1 MFFEGEHCGIRVHP
15 KSTLDIASNPRIV
28 LNMISKEQRIEAM
41 KGVLA
46 SLFASQRTLKSLAP
60 QFKWAGLGNLLGDYG
75 EFIATEVYGLQQ
87 ASRGA
92 NGYDA
97 VAPDGK
103 KVQVKANFAASQIGF
118 RGEADML
125 LCLKIDLT
133 GDWTEIYYG
142 DFALVRSVARYSARD
157 NKHMVAISALQKIAK
172 AGYVVNGPLPAA
184 TEALGTDE
192 PI

>member
-1 MFFEGEHCGIRVHP
+1 
-15 KSTLDIASNPRIV
+15 
-28 LNMISKEQRIEAM
+28 MITKEQRIEAM

-60 QFKWAGLGNLLGDYG
+60 NFKWAGLGNLLGDYG
-75 EFIATEVYGLQQ
+75 EFIAIEAYHLQQ
-87 ASRGA
+87 APRGA

-97 VAPDGK
+97 VRPDGK
-103 KVQVKANFAASQIGF
+103 KVQVKTNYAASQIGF

-125 LCLKIDLT
+125 LCLKIDLN

-142 DFALVRSVARYSARD
+142 DFSLVKQAARYSARD
-157 NKHMVAISALQKIAK
+157 NKHMVPVSALIKIAK
-172 AGYVVNGPLPAA
+172 AGYVLPEVLPFAENGADAA
-184 TEALGTDE
+184 E

>member
-1 MFFEGEHCGIRVHP
+1 VA
-15 KSTLDIASNPRIV
+15 DISDGSAMGLI
-28 LNMISKEQRIEAM
+28 MISKEQRIEAM

-75 EFIATEVYGLQQ
+75 EFIAVESYGLQQ
-87 ASRGA
+87 APRGA

-97 VAPDGK
+97 VTPSGK

-118 RGEADML
+118 RGEADLL

-133 GDWTEIYYG
+133 GDWTEVYYG
-142 DFALVRSVARYSARD
+142 DFSLVKQSARYSARD
-157 NKHMVAISALQKIAK
+157 NKSMVPVSLLKKLKESCYQPLLPA
-172 AGYVVNGPLPAA
+172 PLPPSVPPDAA
-184 TEALGTDE
+184 GDAE

>member
-1 MFFEGEHCGIRVHP
+1 
-15 KSTLDIASNPRIV
+15 
-28 LNMISKEQRIEAM
+28 MISKEQRIEAM
-41 KGVLA
+41 KGILA

-75 EFIATEVYGLQQ
+75 EFIAIEAYGLQQ
-87 ASRGA
+87 APRGA

-97 VAPDGK
+97 ITPDGK
-103 KVQVKANFAASQIGF
+103 KVQVKANYAASQIGF
-118 RGEADML
+118 RGEADLL

-142 DFALVRSVARYSARD
+142 DFSLVKQAARYSARD
-157 NKHMVAISALQKIAK
+157 NKSMVPISVLTRLRE
-172 AGYVVNGPLPAA
+172 AGYKLPSNLPVPKPA
-184 TEALGTDE
+184 ELDDSE

>member
-1 MFFEGEHCGIRVHP
+1 
-15 KSTLDIASNPRIV
+15 
-28 LNMISKEQRIEAM
+28 MISKEQRIEAM

-75 EFIATEVYGLQQ
+75 EFIATEAYGLQQ
-87 ASRGA
+87 APRGA

-97 VAPDGK
+97 VALDGK

-133 GDWTEIYYG
+133 GDWTEVYYG
-142 DFALVRSVARYSARD
+142 DFALVRNVARYSARD
-157 NKHMVAISALQKIAK
+157 NKHMVPISALQKIAK
-172 AGYVVNGPLPAA
+172 AGYVVSGPLPPPN
-184 TEALGTDE
+184 EALGTDE

>member
-1 MFFEGEHCGIRVHP
+1 
-15 KSTLDIASNPRIV
+15 
-28 LNMISKEQRIEAM
+28 MISKEQRIEAM

-75 EFIATEVYGLQQ
+75 EFIAVEVYGFQQ
-87 ASRGA
+87 APRGA

-97 VAPDGK
+97 ITPDGK

-118 RGEADML
+118 RGEADLL

-133 GDWTEIYYG
+133 GDWTEVYFG
-142 DFALVRSVARYSARD
+142 DFSLVKQAARYSARD
-157 NKHMVAISALQKIAK
+157 NKNMVAVSILKRLKENGYKPLLVPASIAE
-172 AGYVVNGPLPAA
+172 
-184 TEALGTDE
+184 TEAVTDAE

>member
-1 MFFEGEHCGIRVHP
+1 
-15 KSTLDIASNPRIV
+15 
-28 LNMISKEQRIEAM
+28 MITKEQRIEAI

-87 ASRGA
+87 AARGA
-92 NGYDA
+92 NGYDGVTA
-97 VAPDGK
+97 DGK
-103 KVQVKANFAASQIGF
+103 TVQVKTNFAASQIGF
-118 RGEADML
+118 RGEADLL

-133 GDWTEIYYG
+133 GEWTEVFYG
-142 DFALVRSVARYSARD
+142 DFALVKQAARYSARD
-157 NKHMVAISALQKIAK
+157 NKHMVPLAALYRIAK
-172 AGYVVNGPLPAA
+172 AGYVPLKVPVADL
-184 TEALGTDE
+184 EGTVAEE

>member
-1 MFFEGEHCGIRVHP
+1 
-15 KSTLDIASNPRIV
+15 
-28 LNMISKEQRIEAM
+28 M

-97 VAPDGK
+97 LTPEGK
-103 KVQVKANFAASQIGF
+103 KVQVKTNFAASQIGF

-125 LCLKIDLT
+125 LCLKIDVT

-142 DFALVRSVARYSARD
+142 DFALLKSVARYSARD
-157 NKHMVAISALQKIAK
+157 NKHMVAVSALHKIAK
-172 AGYVVNGPLPAA
+172 AGYIVSGPLPPPN
-184 TEALGTDE
+184 EALDADE

>member
-1 MFFEGEHCGIRVHP
+1 
-15 KSTLDIASNPRIV
+15 
-28 LNMISKEQRIEAM
+28 MISKEQRIEAM

-75 EFIATEVYGLQQ
+75 EFIAVEVYGLQQ
-87 ASRGA
+87 APRGA

-97 VAPDGK
+97 VTPDGK
-103 KVQVKANFAASQIGF
+103 KVQVKANYAASQIGF
-118 RGEADML
+118 RGEADLL

-142 DFALVRSVARYSARD
+142 DFALIKQAARYSARD
-157 NKHMVAISALQKIAK
+157 NKSMVPISVLTKLK
-172 AGYVVNGPLPAA
+172 EAGYKLPLKLADTMPTGLSDA
-184 TEALGTDE
+184 E

>member
-1 MFFEGEHCGIRVHP
+1 
-15 KSTLDIASNPRIV
+15 
-28 LNMISKEQRIEAM
+28 MISKEQRIEAM

-87 ASRGA
+87 APRGA

-97 VAPDGK
+97 IDSDGRK
-103 KVQVKANFAASQIGF
+103 IQVKANYAASQIGF
-118 RGEADML
+118 RGEADRL
-125 LCLKIDLT
+125 LCLKISLD
-133 GDWTEIYYG
+133 GEWSEIFYG
-142 DFALVRSVARYSARD
+142 DFELVKKAARYSARD
-157 NKHMVAISALQKIAK
+157 NKHMVAVTALIRIRD
-172 AGYVVNGPLPAA
+172 AGYSLPDILPLLVDDRVDAS
-184 TEALGTDE
+184 E

>member
-1 MFFEGEHCGIRVHP
+1 
-15 KSTLDIASNPRIV
+15 
-28 LNMISKEQRIEAM
+28 MITKEQCIEAM

-87 ASRGA
+87 APRGA

-103 KVQVKANFAASQIGF
+103 KVQVKANFAATQIGF
-118 RGEADML
+118 RGEADTL
-125 LCLKIDLT
+125 LCLKID
-133 GDWTEIYYG
+133 
-142 DFALVRSVARYSARD
+142 
-157 NKHMVAISALQKIAK
+157 
-172 AGYVVNGPLPAA
+172 
-184 TEALGTDE
+184 
-192 PI
+192 

>member
-1 MFFEGEHCGIRVHP
+1 MGKIQ
-15 KSTLDIASNPRIV
+15 IV
-28 LNMISKEQRIEAM
+28 ITKEQRIEAM

-87 ASRGA
+87 APRGA

-97 VAPDGK
+97 ISVEGK
-103 KVQVKANFAASQIGF
+103 TVQVKANYAASQIGF

-142 DFALVRSVARYSARD
+142 DFGLVKKAARYSARD
-157 NKHMVAISALQKIAK
+157 NKHMVPLAALLRIAK
-172 AGYVVNGPLPAA
+172 AGYVLPDIIPVADIQTA
-184 TEALGTDE
+184 TDE

>member
-1 MFFEGEHCGIRVHP
+1 MVA
-15 KSTLDIASNPRIV
+15 SDIWG
-28 LNMISKEQRIEAM
+28 MCDTKEQRIEAM

-87 ASRGA
+87 APRGA

-97 VAPDGK
+97 LSVEGK
-103 KVQVKANFAASQIGF
+103 KVQVKANYAALQIGF
-118 RGEADML
+118 RGDADLL
-125 LCLKIDLT
+125 LCLKIDLN

-142 DFALVRSVARYSARD
+142 DFELVKKAARYSARD
-157 NKHMVAISALQKIAK
+157 NKHMVPISALLKIAK
-172 AGYVVNGPLPAA
+172 AGYVLPTVLPVAEDSA
-184 TEALGTDE
+184 DTNE

>member
-1 MFFEGEHCGIRVHP
+1 LSKFF
-15 KSTLDIASNPRIV
+15 DIEERS
-28 LNMISKEQRIEAM
+28 MITKEQRVEAM

-87 ASRGA
+87 APRGA

-97 VAPDGK
+97 VTPEGK

-118 RGEADML
+118 LGEADLL
-125 LCLKIDLT
+125 LCLKIELS
-133 GDWTEIYYG
+133 GNWTEIYYG
-142 DFALVRSVARYSARD
+142 DFGLVRKVARYSARD
-157 NKHMVAISALQKIAK
+157 NKHMVPVSALQRIAI
-172 AGYVVNGPLPAA
+172 AGYALPDALPIA
-184 TEALGTDE
+184 EAETSMDE

>member
-1 MFFEGEHCGIRVHP
+1 MGIVI
-15 KSTLDIASNPRIV
+15 T
-28 LNMISKEQRIEAM
+28 KEQRIEAM

-75 EFIATEVYGLQQ
+75 EFIAGEAYGLRQ
-87 ASRGA
+87 APRGA

-97 VAPDGK
+97 ITPEGK
-103 KVQVKANFAASQIGF
+103 TVQVKANFAATQIGF

-125 LCLKIDLT
+125 LCLKINLT
-133 GDWTEIYYG
+133 GDWAEVYYG
-142 DFALVRSVARYSARD
+142 DFSLVKKVARYSARD
-157 NKHMVAISALQKIAK
+157 NKHMVPLAVLQRIAK
-172 AGYVVNGPLPAA
+172 AGYVLP
-184 TEALGTDE
+184 EVLPVIPPVEEPE